1 MKFSDLIEELSLK
14 ETEISF
20 SEGKLKYHGR
30 KENITPD
37 IIEKLK
43 QFKGKLI
50 RHFWPKELGNLMP
63 INPIGSKIPLF
74 IVHGDNSNYIIS
86 EYLGQDQPVFGFF
99 HPGSDGEKI
108 PFKSAEQ
115 MARTYLDRIM
125 MVYPQGPYFL
135 VGYSFGGLLAYEI
148 AVQLQKMGHLVP
160 LLVLIDSE
168 SPLSRAPKS
177 WKGNFFKCFR
187 RNILHPANLWL
198 RHASKLAICRYYILT
213 NKPIPIERRNNY
225 IWLKYT
231 AFTRKYSPSKF
242 NGEILFFK
250 STENPDLHG
259 LMGWGT
265 LADNIK
271 VIDIQGNH
279 LEVFIGESRTEII
292 CTEIE
297 KHLDNANEVAAGN
310 TGINQYLPFS

>member
-14 ETEISF
+14 EIEISF

-30 KENITPD
+30 KEDITPD
-37 IIEKLK
+37 LIDKLK

-50 RHFWPKELGNLMP
+50 RHFWPDELGNLMP
-63 INPIGSKIPLF
+63 INPVGSKIPLF

-99 HPGSDGEKI
+99 HPGSDGEEI

-115 MARTYLDRIM
+115 MARTYLNRIM
-125 MVYPQGPYFL
+125 MVCPQGPYFL
-135 VGYSFGGLLAYEI
+135 VGYSFGGLLAFEI
-148 AVQLQKMGHLVP
+148 AVQLQKMGHSVP
-160 LLVLIDSE
+160 FLVLIDSE
-168 SPLSRAPKS
+168 NQLSRAPVT
-177 WKGNFFKCFR
+177 WKGNFFRCFR

-198 RHASKLAICRYYILT
+198 RHETRLAICKYYILT
-213 NKPIPIERRNNY
+213 NKPIPVERRNNY

-231 AFTRKYSPSKF
+231 AFTRKYSPSKY

-250 STENPDLHG
+250 STANSDLPG
-259 LMGWGT
+259 LMGWEN

-271 VIDIQGNH
+271 IIEIHGKH
-279 LEVFIGESRTEII
+279 LEVFIGEKRTGII

-297 KHLDNANEVAAGN
+297 KHLDYINEGA
-310 TGINQYLPFS
+310 TDFTKINQ